1 VHITGRSRLPIQ
13 GRGQTIIMVASIVA
27 LLVLAGASRAAAA
40 GVWSS
45 PTSISGTDTLA
56 PGVVPS
62 VAMDVAGDAYAVWTT
77 ASDSSGHCPCTVRA
91 ASSAAGTATFG
102 APVTVSTPASGTNAE
117 NARVAMD
124 AAGDVIVVWND
135 PSGGGVLGT
144 SAGPKVFASIKP
156 TGGGFGAPVAV
167 STADAGG
174 TSPAVGMDSRGDAVL
189 AYATKTAS
197 GATHAMTAFAPPG
210 GPFGEPTDIVDP
222 NDDVTGWGA
231 TNLAVSPDGH
241 AAVAFNAITGCEPS
255 STECASEVKAA
266 TAPPGGPFG
275 TPTTVSPVDEAG
287 EPFLNGPS
295 SFSSVAT
302 DDSGDA
308 AVGYVGSTTPEGSS
322 FSTQPTAEVTFSDAG
337 APFIFTGSIGSPPM
351 AWGPAVA
358 FDGSRE
364 GVAIAASG
372 TSSADAT
379 GLDAAVRLPGAG
391 FGPTQSLSPAGINGQ
406 LAVSGDL
413 GSDDETLGAWVTLTS
428 SGDSAIE
435 AAFRSPGTQ
444 FGATRLVIG
453 TTGQAPPAQQ
463 LSAAIDGAG
472 DGAIVWPTGDGHVD
486 ASLSSQPPPAPLPG
500 PVLAFLPPLTVT
512 KLVTVTKTSG
522 HVSPRIRGFKARGR
536 RVTFELGCT
545 GGRCRGTVSAVTT
558 VKGKLA
564 VRRHGRRVTVV
575 KPIVVTVAKR
585 SFALPAGTTRRY
597 TLSLNRTGQELL
609 AEHGKLGIA
618 LQIKLGRSQWATG
631 KVTVHSPP
639 PHGKSHG

>member
-1 VHITGRSRLPIQ
+1 MHVAGRSRPLIQ
-13 GRGQTIIMVASIVA
+13 RRGQTIVTVASVVA
-27 LLVLAGASRAAAA
+27 LLALAGASRAPAA

-56 PGVVPS
+56 LGVVPS
-62 VAMDVAGDAYAVWTT
+62 LAMDVAGDAYAVWTT

-91 ASSAAGTATFG
+91 AGRAAGAATFG
-102 APVTVSTPASGTNAE
+102 APVTVSTPASGTIAE

-124 AAGDVIVVWND
+124 SAGDVIVVWDDN
-135 PSGGGVLGT
+135 SGGALGT
-144 SAGPKVFASIKP
+144 STEPKVFASIKSA
-156 TGGGFGAPVAV
+156 GGGFGAPVAA

-197 GATHAMTAFAPPG
+197 GATHVMTAFAPPG
-210 GPFGEPTDIVDP
+210 GPFGDPTDITDP
-222 NDDVTGWGA
+222 NDSVSGWGA
-231 TNLAVSPDGH
+231 PNLSVSPDGH
-241 AAVAFNAITGCEPS
+241 AALGFNAITGCGPP
-255 STECASEVKAA
+255 STECTLEVKAA

-287 EPFLNGPS
+287 EPFLQGPS

-322 FSTQPTAEVTFSDAG
+322 FSTQSTAEVTFSDEG

-358 FDGSRE
+358 FNGSRE
-364 GVAIAASG
+364 AVAIAASG
-372 TSSADAT
+372 TSSASAT

-391 FGPTQSLSPAGINGQ
+391 FGLTQALSPVGINGQ

-413 GSDDETLGAWVTLTS
+413 GSDDESLGAWVTSTS

-444 FGATRLVIG
+444 FGATGLVTG
-453 TTGQAPPAQQ
+453 TTGQAATAQQ

-472 DGAIVWPTGDGHVD
+472 DGVIVWPTGDGHVD
-486 ASLSSQPPPAPLPG
+486 ASLSSQPPPGPLPAPG
-500 PVLAFLPPLTVT
+500 LPFLPPLTVT

-536 RVTFELGCT
+536 RLTFELGCT
-545 GGRCRGTVSAVTT
+545 GGGCRGTVSAVTT
-558 VKGKLA
+558 VEGKVA

-575 KPIVVTVAKR
+575 KPIIVTVAKR
-585 SFALPAGTTRRY
+585 SFALPAGTTRKY
-597 TLSLNRTGQELL
+597 ILSLSRTGQELL

-639 PHGKSHG
+639 PHSEPHG